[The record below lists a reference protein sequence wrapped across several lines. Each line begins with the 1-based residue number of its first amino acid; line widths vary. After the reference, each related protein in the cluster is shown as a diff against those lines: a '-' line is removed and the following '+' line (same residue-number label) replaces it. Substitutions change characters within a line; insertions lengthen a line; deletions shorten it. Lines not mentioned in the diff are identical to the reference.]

1 MNYPLKFRVFRL
13 DKTRY
18 YSEGT
23 SLEDYIID
31 ELHRGYIVT
40 EAQNF
45 EIDFVRTISNYAPE
59 KAKKIIEAD
68 GVASDLI
75 YRDDDELENV

>member
-1 MNYPLKFRVFRL
+1 MNYPIKFRVFRL
-13 DKTRY
+13 DKHSY
-18 YSEGT
+18 YADGVL
-23 SLEDYIID
+23 LEDYIIE

-40 EAQNF
+40 DAQNF

-59 KAKKIIEAD
+59 KAQKIIEAG
-68 GVASDLI
+68 GVASDLV